1 MRSVTNQ
8 KKFISNLGSQNFVDV
23 DMETFRL
30 ESIAALNKISLERK
44 TLENNDLKDATLH
57 FWLRFIYFVL
67 LKKDFR
73 GKHCNEIIENGS
85 TYLDYSIYL
94 TDLQIN
100 VK

>member
-1 MRSVTNQ
+1 MSLLPKWRAYSPNVDIFLLQQWSTARHAYAHSNMRSVTNQ

-57 FWLRFIYFVL
+57 F
-67 LKKDFR
+67 
-73 GKHCNEIIENGS
+73 
-85 TYLDYSIYL
+85 
-94 TDLQIN
+94 
-100 VK
+100 